1 MILRSFLLVFLCAP
15 QPAWAQTPSD
25 SEELTI
31 QRDAFLKTLEQPLRT
46 FLMKKGYTPRNAA
59 RATSSLLDRYAQ
71 CLAESPHPDPDS
83 ETEVMSFWLGNAAVS
98 AYKSPCLTEF
108 LNEVAGMP

>member
-1 MILRSFLLVFLCAP
+1 MILRSLLLVLLCAP
-15 QPAWAQTPSD
+15 PPAWAQTPSD
-25 SEELTI
+25 SDEPAI
-31 QRDAFLKTLEQPLRT
+31 QRDTLLKTLEQPLRT
-46 FLMKKGYTPRNAA
+46 FLLKKGYTPRNAA
-59 RATSSLLDRYAQ
+59 KATSSLLDRYAQ

-83 ETEVMSFWLGNAAVS
+83 ETEVASFWLGDAAVS